1 MKRRR
6 LGRVRAVAGLI
17 RAALLL
23 PPWLMK
29 RPGTAAAAAL
39 HRRFFERVLRAFAI
53 SIELRGAPSAEPGT
67 LFVANHISWADIPVL
82 GSVIDAYFIA
92 KADIADWP
100 LVGKGARRLGTLFV
114 QRERR
119 HGVSAQAD
127 AIRERLA
134 AGESVIL
141 FPEGTTS
148 DGVELLPF
156 RTSLFAAADAARHIQ
171 PVALV
176 YAAPD
181 GSALPPERLAE
192 IGWVRDEA
200 LLPNAATLATA
211 PTRAIL
217 CFLPP
222 VDPRG
227 FPDRKALANHAREA
241 IRAAS
246 AEATVN

>member
-1 MKRRR
+1 
-6 LGRVRAVAGLI
+6 
-17 RAALLL
+17 
-23 PPWLMK
+23 MK

-39 HRRFFERVLRAFAI
+39 HRCFFDRVLRAFGI
-53 SIELRGAPSAEPGT
+53 TVEVRGTPSVEPGT

-82 GSVIDAYFIA
+82 GAVIDAYFVA

-100 LVGKGARRLGTLFV
+100 LVGKGARRLGTLFI

-127 AIRERLA
+127 AIRDRLA
-134 AGESVIL
+134 AGQSVIL

-148 DGVELLPF
+148 DGTGLLPF
-156 RTSLFAAADAARHIQ
+156 RSSLFAAAGAARRIQ

-181 GSALPPERLAE
+181 GGALPPERLAE
-192 IGWVRDEA
+192 IAWVGDEA

-211 PTRAIL
+211 PTRAIS
-217 CFLPP
+217 CFLTPL
-222 VDPRG
+222 DPEL
-227 FPDRKALANHAREA
+227 FPDRKVLANHVREA
-241 IRAAS
+241 IGAA
-246 AEATVN
+246 ATGATN